1 MSELYEL
8 HAQPDLREPLLIVT
22 LEGWIDAGLGAAAAV
37 AAILGAV
44 PSDHVATFDVD
55 GLLDHRAR
63 RPVVRIVD
71 GVNTGLTWPELQLR
85 AGRDAAGRSLL
96 LLVGPEPDHRWRAFC
111 DATVGLA
118 RDFGTRLVAGLGAF
132 P

>member
-1 MSELYEL
+1 MAVYEL
-8 HAQPDLREPLLIVT
+8 HTRPELDDPVLVMSLD
-22 LEGWIDAGLGAAAAV
+22 GWVDAGLGAATAA
-37 AAILGAV
+37 AALLSAIDSEV
-44 PSDHVATFDVD
+44 VATFDAD

-96 LLVGPEPDHRWRAFC
+96 LLIGPEPDHQ
-111 DATVGLA
+111 
-118 RDFGTRLVAGLGAF
+118 
-132 P
+132 